1 MPINGGVFMS
11 RIICSREDDL
21 LTIRVSGF
29 VFLYEAGSLKE
40 QIIAELEKVKGT
52 PFRVMFDLRGMKAVN
67 PSVLKGLKEL
77 DDYLYESSA
86 VKIGTV
92 FDSLIAKIQ
101 HLRTAEESKGRNEI
115 NVSRSKI
122 FSNPDECR
130 AWLKEGAPG
139 NAAGESHGHRRTMV
153 FDERLHDTESEK
165 ITEL

>member
-1 MPINGGVFMS
+1 MS

-40 QIIAELEKVKGT
+40 EILKELDKVNGT

-92 FDSLIAKIQ
+92 FDTIIARIQ
-101 HLRTAEESKGRNEI
+101 HLRTAEESKGRNEM
-115 NVSRSKI
+115 NTNRSKI

-130 AWLKEGAPG
+130 SWLKEGAPG
-139 NAAGESHGHRRTMV
+139 NAASEIHGHRRPMV
-153 FDERLHDTESEK
+153 FDERLHDTESDK
-165 ITEL
+165 ISKF